1 MGKTVISSGSTV
13 LGGLN
18 FNPPLFGARPAAYAA
33 IFARW
38 KINRLIIRPLAL
50 SYETTSPS
58 TVAFVGVL
66 DDSITS
72 SDVPTAAV
80 GVLDLRCSV
89 SVPAQYVSDSVNE
102 FEWRPLRGPTQWFYT
117 TLEGS
122 SSDPRLEV
130 PGSLWFASN
139 TAAAVGTFQV
149 DYDLS
154 FEGAVDTVST

>member
-1 MGKTVISSGSTV
+1 MGKTIITTGSVT

-18 FNPPLFGARPAAYAA
+18 LNPSIFGARPAAYAS

-38 KINRLIIRPLAL
+38 KINRLIIRPLNL
-50 SYETTSPS
+50 SFESTSPT
-58 TVAFVGVL
+58 TVAFAGVL

-72 SDVPTAAV
+72 SDVPTAPV

-89 SVPAQYVSDSVNE
+89 SIPAQYVSDSVNE

-139 TAAAVGTFQV
+139 TTASVATFQV
-149 DYDLS
+149 DYDIS
-154 FEGAVDTVST
+154 YEGAVDTIST